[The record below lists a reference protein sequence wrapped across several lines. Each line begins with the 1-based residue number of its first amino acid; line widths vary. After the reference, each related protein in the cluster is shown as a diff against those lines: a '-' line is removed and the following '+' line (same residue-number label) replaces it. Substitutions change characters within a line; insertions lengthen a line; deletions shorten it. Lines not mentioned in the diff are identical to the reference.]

1 MLVDINGFE
10 GLYQIS
16 DDSSVINIITG
27 KTVKPWINNKGYKC
41 VDLSKGGKRK
51 HMLLHRLMA
60 TTFVPNPNNYPIV
73 LHLDNNKLNLDP
85 VNLSWGHIVKTIH
98 KL

>member
-27 KTVKPWINNKGYKC
+27 KTVKPWINNKG
-41 VDLSKGGKRK
+41 V
-51 HMLLHRLMA
+51 
-60 TTFVPNPNNYPIV
+60 
-73 LHLDNNKLNLDP
+73 
-85 VNLSWGHIVKTIH
+85 
-98 KL
+98 